1 MQKPLCGF
9 TAHLL
14 DFSTRP
20 EQSLEFSEAAV
31 KDLFEDVDKSS
42 SSIQI
47 WVCGNQVREGPKIGD
62 CHEIVTKNG
71 AKQAKTTLVQKARIQ
86 AIW

>member
-1 MQKPLCGF
+1 MSTNRPERAHQGFVSSFSGASKEPLLEWSTKAMQKPLCGF

-47 WVCGNQVREGPKIGD
+47 
-62 CHEIVTKNG
+62 
-71 AKQAKTTLVQKARIQ
+71 
-86 AIW
+86 